1 MSLARNGRLPCAQR
15 AAWKAVN
22 KRTSPRA
29 GWRNRAAYK
38 TGNTGPSRQR
48 ADSRQSCR
56 QRTHTQVSVSRRDAH
71 CSTHEGPTSCAFSVE
86 VCWKYCETGR

>member
-38 TGNTGPSRQR
+38 TGNTGPSRHK
-48 ADSRQSCR
+48 AAGNG
-56 QRTHTQVSVSRRDAH
+56 RTHRYLCHDGTHTVAH
-71 CSTHEGPTSCAFSVE
+71 TRGQRVVHLA
-86 VCWKYCETGR
+86 